1 MIRINLLAVEREQ
14 PRAKR
19 RAGLSLNLGEAQKIT
34 IAASLIVVV
43 TALGIVWWFWALRQ
57 RSARLDQDIADA
69 EAETRRLRTVL
80 TQVQKFEGRRA
91 QLQQRV
97 SLIEEL
103 RKGQIGP
110 VHMLD
115 SISKS
120 LPDRLWFTELTQ
132 TGAEVQMRG
141 YATSLTAISDLVGN
155 LEASGYFKKPVEIV
169 DTQVGAVSGSA
180 AAQAQ
185 AGELVKFEIKGTYM
199 PPPPPALAKPPAT
212 AASTGSDVPSAASR
226 N

>member
-19 RAGLSLNLGEAQKIT
+19 RAGLSLSLGQAQKIT
-34 IAASLIVVV
+34 IAASLIVVL
-43 TALGIVWWFWALRQ
+43 TGLGIVWWFWALRQ

-132 TGAEVQMRG
+132 TGSEVQMKG
-141 YATSLTAISDLVGN
+141 FATSLTAISDLVAN

-169 DTQVGAVSGSA
+169 DTQVGAATGPLA
-180 AAQAQ
+180 AQ
-185 AGELVKFEIKGTYM
+185 AGELVKFEVKGNYQ

-212 AASTGSDVPSAASR
+212 AASTGSGVPPASR
-226 N
+226 

>member
-19 RAGLSLNLGEAQKIT
+19 RGGLSLNLGEAQKIT
-34 IAASLIVVV
+34 IAASLIVVL
-43 TALGIVWWFWALRQ
+43 TGLGIVWWFLALRQ

-80 TQVQKFEGRRA
+80 TQVQKFEGKRA

-120 LPDRLWFTELTQ
+120 LPDRLWLNELTQ
-132 TGAEVQMRG
+132 TGSEVQMRG
-141 YATSLTAISDLVGN
+141 FATSLTAISDLVAN

-169 DTQVGAVSGSA
+169 DTEVGAPQGTA
-180 AAQAQ
+180 AQ
-185 AGELVKFEIKGTYM
+185 AGELVKFEIKGTYQ

-212 AASTGSDVPSAASR
+212 AASTGSAVPPASR
-226 N
+226 

>member
-14 PRAKR
+14 PRAAKR
-19 RAGLSLNLGEAQKIT
+19 RAGLSINPAQKIT

-57 RSARLDQDIADA
+57 KSARIDQEIADA
-69 EAETRRLRTVL
+69 EAETRRLRSVL
-80 TQVQKFEGRRA
+80 TQVQKFEARRA

-115 SISKS
+115 SISRS
-120 LPDRLWFTELTQ
+120 LPDRLWLTELTQ
-132 TGAEVQMRG
+132 TAAEVQIKG
-141 YATSLTAISDLVGN
+141 YSTSLTAISDLVAN
-155 LEASGYFKKPVEIV
+155 LETSGYFKKPVEIV
-169 DTQVGAVSGSA
+169 DTQVGA
-180 AAQAQ
+180 AQGPLAAQ
-185 AGELVKFEIKGTYM
+185 AGELVQFEVKGTYQ
-199 PPPPPALAKPPAT
+199 PPAPPALAKPPST
-212 AASTGSDVPSAASR
+212 AASTGSGVPSAGR
-226 N
+226 

>member
-34 IAASLIVVV
+34 IAASLIVVL

-155 LEASGYFKKPVEIV
+155 LESSGYFKKPVEIV

-180 AAQAQ
+180 AGQAQ
-185 AGELVKFEIKGTYM
+185 AGELVKFEIKGTYT

-226 N
+226 D

>member
-19 RAGLSLNLGEAQKIT
+19 RAGLSLSLGEAQKIT
-34 IAASLIVVV
+34 IAASLIVVL
-43 TALGIVWWFWALRQ
+43 TAFGIVWWFWALRQ

-80 TQVQKFEGRRA
+80 TQVQKFEARRA

-103 RKGQIGP
+103 RKGQVGP

-132 TGAEVQMRG
+132 TGTEVQMKG
-141 YATSLTAISDLVGN
+141 FATSLTAISDLVAN

-169 DTQVGAVSGSA
+169 DTQVGAASGPA
-180 AAQAQ
+180 AAQ
-185 AGELVKFEIKGTYM
+185 AGELVKFEIKGMYQ

-212 AASTGSDVPSAASR
+212 AASTGSGVPPASR
-226 N
+226 

>member
-19 RAGLSLNLGEAQKIT
+19 RAGLSLSLGQAQKIT
-34 IAASLIVVV
+34 IAASLIVVL
-43 TALGIVWWFWALRQ
+43 TGLGIVWWFWALRQ

-80 TQVQKFEGRRA
+80 TQVQKFEGKRA

-132 TGAEVQMRG
+132 TGSEVQMKG
-141 YATSLTAISDLVGN
+141 FATSLTAISDLVAN

-169 DTQVGAVSGSA
+169 DTQVGAATGPLA
-180 AAQAQ
+180 AQ
-185 AGELVKFEIKGTYM
+185 AGELVKFEVKGNYQ

-212 AASTGSDVPSAASR
+212 AASTGSGVPPASR
-226 N
+226 

>member
-19 RAGLSLNLGEAQKIT
+19 RGGLSLNLGEAQKIT
-34 IAASLIVVV
+34 IAASLIVVL

-57 RSARLDQDIADA
+57 RSARLDQDIAYA
-69 EAETRRLRTVL
+69 EAETRRLRSVL
-80 TQVQKFEGRRA
+80 TQVQKFEGKRA

-132 TGAEVQMRG
+132 TGTEVQMRG
-141 YATSLTAISDLVGN
+141 FATSLTAISDLVAN

-169 DTQVGAVSGSA
+169 DTQVGAASGSQA
-180 AAQAQ
+180 AQ
-185 AGELVKFEIKGTYM
+185 AGELVKFEIKGTYT
-199 PPPPPALAKPPAT
+199 PPPAPALAKPPAT
-212 AASTGSDVPSAASR
+212 AASTGSDVPPSAR
-226 N
+226 

>member
-19 RAGLSLNLGEAQKIT
+19 RAGFSLSLGETQKLT
-34 IAASLIVVV
+34 IAASLIVVL

-69 EAETRRLRTVL
+69 EAETRRLRSVL
-80 TQVQKFEGRRA
+80 TEVQKFEGKRA

-103 RKGQIGP
+103 IGP

-120 LPDRLWFTELTQ
+120 LPDRLWLTELTQ
-132 TGAEVQMRG
+132 TGAEVQLRG
-141 YATSLTAISDLVGN
+141 FTTSLTAISDLVAN

-169 DTQVGAVSGSA
+169 DTQVGAASGPQA
-180 AAQAQ
+180 AQ
-185 AGELVKFEIKGTYM
+185 AGELVKFEIKGTYQ

-212 AASTGSDVPSAASR
+212 AASTGSAVPPASR
-226 N
+226 

>member
-19 RAGLSLNLGEAQKIT
+19 RAGLSLSLGEAQKIT
-34 IAASLIVVV
+34 IAASLIVVL
-43 TALGIVWWFWALRQ
+43 TGLGIVWWFWALRQ

-132 TGAEVQMRG
+132 TGSEVQMKG
-141 YATSLTAISDLVGN
+141 FATSLTAISDLVAN

-169 DTQVGAVSGSA
+169 DTQVGAATGPLA
-180 AAQAQ
+180 AQ
-185 AGELVKFEIKGTYM
+185 AGELVKFEVKGNYQ

-212 AASTGSDVPSAASR
+212 AASTGSGVPPASR
-226 N
+226 